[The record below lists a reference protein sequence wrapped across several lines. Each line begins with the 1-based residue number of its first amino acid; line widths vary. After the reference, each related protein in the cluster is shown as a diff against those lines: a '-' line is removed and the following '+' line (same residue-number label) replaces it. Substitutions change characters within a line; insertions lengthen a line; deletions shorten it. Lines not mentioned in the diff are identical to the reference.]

1 MKFSFHSPCYLY
13 YLVSFYFF
21 VSLFSSL
28 TSCLLFIQVQQFV
41 GFQQKRHVSLLQ
53 KLGNCYFTVVFQLH
67 CPRFLYF
74 IFLVIL
80 FYCSFALSWNAQM
93 GKSFFSF
100 SYFPPKILCSYA
112 TVVDYR
118 YESRSNILKLD
129 FI

>member
-21 VSLFSSL
+21 VSLFSRL
-28 TSCLLFIQVQQFV
+28 TSWLLFIQVQQFV
-41 GFQQKRHVSLLQ
+41 GFQQKRHLCLLQ
-53 KLGNCYFTVVFQLH
+53 KLGNCYFTIVFQLH

-80 FYCSFALSWNAQM
+80 FYCSFALSF
-93 GKSFFSF
+93 SFCSF
-100 SYFPPKILCSYA
+100 SYFPPIKILRCLSVSMLLWWTRGMNPEA
-112 TVVDYR
+112 TF
-118 YESRSNILKLD
+118 LKLD